1 MTAAHCF
8 ALRPPIQR
16 ILVIPSRAVG
26 DVLLATPALRALRA
40 GFPAA
45 EVHVGLDEG
54 LVPLLA
60 RNPHVD
66 RLWPFPRRRAAR
78 GRWWRLYR
86 DLPRQRFDLVI
97 DLLGSPRTALLAR
110 ATRAP
115 NRVGWQ
121 LRGRGRLYN
130 WRVPRDTDRTGRRR
144 LQYAAGVD
152 LDIVARCGVVGPVL
166 DDPSLVYVPDPAV
179 EARMDAA
186 LPDPGRPRV
195 GVAAAGTW
203 QAKTWGV
210 DGFARLADRLVE
222 AGADVLLLW
231 GPGERGVA
239 EAVQGCMARP
249 ARLAPPTDLDELA
262 ALLARLDLVISNDS
276 GVRHLATA
284 RGTATLGIFGPT
296 SPRTWT
302 PPTGPHAWVRV
313 DLPCLEC
320 NRTRCLHHLCM
331 RRLDADAVAVHAVA
345 HLQAQGRRPP
355 CAC

>member
-1 MTAAHCF
+1 MTRAQQF
-8 ALRPPIQR
+8 KLRPPIRR
-16 ILVIPSRAVG
+16 ILVFPSRAVG
-26 DVLLATPALRALRA
+26 DVLLATPALRALRT

-45 EVHVGLDEG
+45 EVHVGLDDV

-66 RLWPFPRRRAAR
+66 RLWCFPRRAATR
-78 GRWWRLYR
+78 RRWWQLYR
-86 DLPRQRFDLVI
+86 DLARHRFDLVI

-130 WRVPRDTDRTGRRR
+130 LRVPRDTDRDGRRR
-144 LQYAAGVD
+144 LQYAARVD

-166 DDPSLVYVPDPAV
+166 DDASLVFVPDPDA
-179 EARMDAA
+179 EKRMAAA

-210 DGFARLADRLVE
+210 DGFARVADRLVE
-222 AGADVLLLW
+222 AGTDVLLLW

-239 EAVQGCMARP
+239 EAVQQRMHVP

-302 PPTGPHAWVRV
+302 PAAGPHAWVRV

-331 RRLDADAVAVHAVA
+331 RLLDPDAVAVHALSR
-345 HLQAQGRRPP
+345 LQAQGRRPP